1 MANHKHQEKIT
12 QDGELVDHLC
22 KQLEV
27 GGFLSN
33 AEIGTV
39 NEE

>member
-1 MANHKHQEKIT
+1 MANHKHQKKIT
-12 QDGELVDHLC
+12 QDGELIGHLC

-27 GGFLSN
+27 GGLLYN

-39 NEE
+39 KEE